1 MTSSRNPTPRPRRV
15 AGRTQRTEPVETP
28 APEAPA
34 PPPVVEPVETPA
46 AEAPAPPPVVEP
58 VETAAVEPSAPTPVV
73 ETQPE
78 PADAAPAPARRTTL
92 ALVLAIVLLVGV
104 ALLEGAYLWGPL
116 ADDPKVSSDRP
127 VVISEAELRSVVDTA
142 AQAAVTFSGRSYETY
157 DEQVDAATAM
167 MTDAFAEE
175 FRETTDQVRDEWVE
189 QQTIVTAELEAQAV
203 MTASDQQVEALV
215 FLSQFIERKGAQV
228 GVTPYRIS
236 VTMIRTD
243 QGWLVSDVESA

>member
-1 MTSSRNPTPRPRRV
+1 V
-15 AGRTQRTEPVETP
+15 
-28 APEAPA
+28 
-34 PPPVVEPVETPA
+34 
-46 AEAPAPPPVVEP
+46 
-58 VETAAVEPSAPTPVV
+58 
-73 ETQPE
+73 
-78 PADAAPAPARRTTL
+78 
-92 ALVLAIVLLVGV
+92 
-104 ALLEGAYLWGPL
+104 
-116 ADDPKVSSDRP
+116 
-127 VVISEAELRSVVDTA
+127 TA

-228 GVTPYRIS
+228 GVTPYRIT